1 MMIRNQILTLN
12 KSFKINV
19 KIFGNMEIFSDLYG
33 IRVEGIPLP
42 QFKTKK

>member
-19 KIFGNMEIFSDLYG
+19 KRFGNVEKSSYLCS